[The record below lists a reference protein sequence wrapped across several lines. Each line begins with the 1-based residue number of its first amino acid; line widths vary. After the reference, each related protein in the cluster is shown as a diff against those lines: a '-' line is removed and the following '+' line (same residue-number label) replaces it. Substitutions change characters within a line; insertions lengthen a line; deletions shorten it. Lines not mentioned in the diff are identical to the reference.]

1 MKKPK
6 PVRRASVD
14 ALARSRAERGP
25 RFSRETPEVRKRLIV
40 EAAIKCLDQ
49 GGAANL
55 TISSIMG
62 EAGVSRGL
70 VNHYFPSMSA
80 LLVEAYKSMLDG
92 LATSAMTDMKRR
104 SPGPAMDLKAMIEVA
119 CSPLIFEKPRNQ
131 AWLEMWA
138 LMPAQPD
145 LRKLHTTIY
154 RAYHRELVGA
164 IERLAAERGNKV
176 NAARLA
182 VSAIALVDGL
192 WLNWSVDSR
201 FVSAEEAKRAV
212 YDLFEARL
220 GPL

>member
-6 PVRRASVD
+6 PVRRASAD
-14 ALARSRAERGP
+14 ALVRTRVAGGP
-25 RFSRETPEVRKRLIV
+25 RFSRESPEVRKRLIV

-55 TISSIMG
+55 TVSAIMT
-62 EAGVSRGL
+62 EASVSRGL
-70 VNHYFPSMSA
+70 VNHYFPSMSE
-80 LLVEAYKSMLDG
+80 LLVEAYKAMLDG
-92 LATSAMTDMKRR
+92 LSSEAIGNMKRQ
-104 SPGPAMDLKAMIEVA
+104 SPGPAMDLRAMIDVA

-131 AWLEMWA
+131 AWLEIWA
-138 LMPAQPD
+138 LIPGEPD
-145 LRKLHTTIY
+145 LRKLHTKIY
-154 RAYHRELVGA
+154 RDYQRELVGA
-164 IERLAAERGNKV
+164 IDRLAFERRRKV
-176 NAARLA
+176 DAARLA

-192 WLNWSVDSR
+192 WLNWSCDPR